1 MLAVDTSIPFGI
13 LNTIEAGLAI
23 LALCLATLSSFLP
36 SPSASHRGR
45 QDYSRQDL
53 ESQSALRGIPLESG
67 LGNTTLVESNG
78 TTASDKM
85 RKPFK
90 AKTKGR
96 ERIEST
102 DTLVM
107 ERWSDA
113 GIMKTTYVGTTHS
126 QEDLGKVRCFTR
138 TD

>member
-1 MLAVDTSIPFGI
+1 MLGIDTSIPFGI
-13 LNTIEAGLAI
+13 LNTIESGLAI
-23 LALCLATLSSFLP
+23 LALCVATLSTFLP
-36 SPSASHRGR
+36 SPPVSRRGR
-45 QDYSRQDL
+45 GNLSGRDL

-78 TTASDKM
+78 TTTTDKM

-90 AKTKGR
+90 AKSKGR

-126 QEDLGKVRCFTR
+126 QEDLGKVHSLAR
-138 TD
+138 TS

>member
-1 MLAVDTSIPFGI
+1 MLGIDTSIPFGI
-13 LNTIEAGLAI
+13 LNTIESGLAI
-23 LALCLATLSSFLP
+23 LALCVATLSTFLP
-36 SPSASHRGR
+36 SPPVSRRGR
-45 QDYSRQDL
+45 GNLSGRDL

-67 LGNTTLVESNG
+67 VGNTTLVESNG
-78 TTASDKM
+78 TTTRYKS

-90 AKTKGR
+90 AKSKCR

-126 QEDLGKVRCFTR
+126 QEDLGKVHSLA
-138 TD
+138 